1 MMELFDAA
9 LAFPTAIYSILLSIV
24 IIYWC
29 FVLFGALDIDII
41 DVGGVEGAGEGV
53 AEGAAEG
60 IAEGVAEG
68 VAEGAAE
75 GIAEGV
81 AEGAAEGIA
90 EGVAEGA
97 AEGMAEGASEGMF
110 EGATDAVGDGIGE
123 GAAEGAAASVG
134 GLAGFL
140 SALKLRSAP
149 VTVMFSFL
157 VLWAWVFS
165 FTGMKVFGALFAG
178 TIPTWAYGTITFFL
192 AFFLS
197 LFATS
202 VSIRPLGKF
211 FVSHTA
217 KGREQVLGKLCTI
230 TTGRVD
236 DEFGQAEF
244 NDEGAS
250 LLLSVR
256 CDQLNDL
263 KKGDQV
269 LVFDYDIER
278 EAFIVEPLSA
288 ILGDPADEVPAEET
302 VDEPVEVSARR

>member
-1 MMELFDAA
+1 MMDLFDAA
-9 LAFPTAIYSILLSIV
+9 LAFPTAIYSILLTIV

-41 DVGGVEGAGEGV
+41 DVGGIEGAG
-53 AEGAAEG
+53 
-60 IAEGVAEG
+60 
-68 VAEGAAE
+68 
-75 GIAEGV
+75 EGV

-97 AEGMAEGASEGMF
+97 AEGMAEGAAEGMAEGTSEGMF
-110 EGATDAVGDGIGE
+110 ESAADSVSDGVGE

-140 SALKLRSAP
+140 SSLKLRSAP
-149 VTVMFSFL
+149 ATVMFSFL
-157 VLWAWVFS
+157 VLWSWVFS
-165 FTGMKVFGALFAG
+165 FTGMKVFGSLFSG

-192 AFFLS
+192 AFVLS

-202 VSIRPLGKF
+202 VSIRPLGRF

-236 DEFGQAEF
+236 ADFGQAEF
-244 NDEGAS
+244 ADEGAS
-250 LLLSVR
+250 LLLQVR
-256 CDQLNDL
+256 CDQLNTL

-269 LVFDYDIER
+269 LVYDYDVER

-288 ILGDPADEVPAEET
+288 ILGDPEDEQPAEET
-302 VDEPVEVSARR
+302 ADEPVEVSARR